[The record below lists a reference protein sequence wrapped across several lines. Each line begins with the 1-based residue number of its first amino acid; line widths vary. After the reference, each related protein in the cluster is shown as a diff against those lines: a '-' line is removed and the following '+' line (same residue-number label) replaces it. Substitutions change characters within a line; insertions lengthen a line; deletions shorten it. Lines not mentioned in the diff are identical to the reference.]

1 MTSRALVTVLRAAGR
16 AGVPVC
22 LWGDP
27 GIGKSSLIQA
37 AAAADG
43 VPCETVIGS
52 LREPSDFAGLPVV
65 TDDGVR
71 LEPPSWARRL
81 EAAGAGYLFL
91 DELST
96 SPPAVQAAM
105 LGVALERRIG
115 DLVLPRAVQVV
126 AAANPPERA
135 ADGWDL
141 TPPLANRFLHIAY
154 TPAVDGW
161 IDGMTAGFGLP
172 AGGHVSEP
180 NRERT
185 AIARASVAA
194 FIRCRPA
201 LLDACP
207 TNANASG
214 RAWPSRRTWTM
225 AADVLALLAEDDTD
239 AAYLATCGL
248 VGEGAGVEYLTWRRE
263 ADLPDPASVVAD
275 PRSVQW
281 RRLDP
286 SRTWAILAVVVAY
299 TAGKGTVEAW
309 RAAWGPLAVATELGK
324 GDVAA
329 ACARTLLMA
338 RPPNARPPHEVRAF
352 IGILSDAGLMRAA

>member
-1 MTSRALVTVLRAAGR
+1 
-16 AGVPVC
+16 VC

-27 GIGKSSLIQA
+27 GIGKSALIQA

-65 TDDGVR
+65 TDEGVR
-71 LEPPSWARRL
+71 MEPPSWARRL
-81 EAAGAGYLFL
+81 HAAQAGYLFL

-105 LGVALERRIG
+105 LGVALERRVG
-115 DLVLPRAVQVV
+115 DLLLPRAVQVV

-141 TPPLANRFLHIAY
+141 APPLANRFLHISY

-172 AGGHVSEP
+172 AGGRVSEP

-185 AIARASVAA
+185 AIARASVAG

-207 TNANASG
+207 TNPAASG
-214 RAWPSRRTWTM
+214 RAWPTS
-225 AADVLALLAEDDTD
+225 
-239 AAYLATCGL
+239 
-248 VGEGAGVEYLTWRRE
+248 
-263 ADLPDPASVVAD
+263 
-275 PRSVQW
+275 PRCS
-281 RRLDP
+281 
-286 SRTWAILAVVVAY
+286 S
-299 TAGKGTVEAW
+299 
-309 RAAWGPLAVATELGK
+309 
-324 GDVAA
+324 
-329 ACARTLLMA
+329 A
-338 RPPNARPPHEVRAF
+338 RPTRPRAWSARRWWSSIRWPAIATRRRSRPTRGGCAWPCRTIVRTP
-352 IGILSDAGLMRAA
+352 R